1 MKTSLLITL
10 LILISILLGVGLM
23 SKISKQNA
31 ELRKCEYALAT
42 TWDDKQECRDQ
53 LGVFYMDEK

>member
-10 LILISILLGVGLM
+10 LILTSILLGVGLM

-31 ELRKCEYALAT
+31 LLNEYEYILAAAWT
-42 TWDDKQECRDQ
+42 DKQECRDQ
-53 LGVFYMDEK
+53 LGVFYVE

>member
-23 SKISKQNA
+23 SKINHQNA
-31 ELRKCEYALAT
+31 LLNEYEYILAAA
-42 TWDDKQECRDQ
+42 WADKQECRDQ

>member
-23 SKISKQNA
+23 SKINRQNA
-31 ELRKCEYALAT
+31 ELRECEYALAT
-42 TWDDKQECRDQ
+42 TWADKQECRDQ
-53 LGVFYMDEK
+53 LGVFYYDGK

>member
-10 LILISILLGVGLM
+10 LILISILLGIGLM
-23 SKISKQNA
+23 SKINRQNA
-31 ELRKCEYALAT
+31 LLNEYEYALAT

>member
-10 LILISILLGVGLM
+10 LILISILLGVGILG
-23 SKISKQNA
+23 KISKQNA
-31 ELRKCEYALAT
+31 LLNEYEYILASAWT
-42 TWDDKQECRDQ
+42 DKQECRDQ

>member
-23 SKISKQNA
+23 NKISKQNA
-31 ELRKCEYALAT
+31 ELRECEYALAMILA
-42 TWDDKQECRDQ
+42 DKQECRDQ

>member
-23 SKISKQNA
+23 SKINKQNA
-31 ELRKCEYALAT
+31 LLNEYEYLLADA
-42 TWDDKQECRDQ
+42 WQSMDECRDQ
-53 LGVFYMDEK
+53 LGVFYRPIK

>member
-23 SKISKQNA
+23 NKISKQNA
-31 ELRKCEYALAT
+31 ELRECEYALAT
-42 TWDDKQECRDQ
+42 ILADKQECRDQ